1 MALIEAQEIRN
12 APPPFDDQE
21 ADLILR
27 SSDHVD
33 FRVHRQVLAVASP
46 VFADMFDLPP
56 PSPEIGGTVD
66 EHRDG
71 LIVVHMAEDERALR
85 LLLGFCYPVMEPILE
100 DLELLKSA
108 LRLAQKFQMQSVAR
122 YVQPGLKLLAVSAP
136 EQVYAVA
143 SAYELRSVAIV
154 AARAS
159 LSRPILT
166 KGRIP
171 LYPEFTD
178 VSGFDVLRLLRFQQA
193 CSERAVDAVTDL
205 RWLRRVEIP
214 FKDVYKGYGLVWQTC
229 DVGDNCTHALA
240 HIPLKLEDAW
250 TFKPKPWVMTYLEA
264 ARAALHDSADSAVL
278 ARFDMLRPAFEEAAL
293 CASCGKIAASALPNF
308 ARLLTVRVEN
318 AIHQVWSHCHLSWD
332 HH

>member
-1 MALIEAQEIRN
+1 MVFTDADQIRD
-12 APPPFDDQE
+12 APAPFDDHA

-27 SSDHVD
+27 SSDNVD

-56 PSPEIGGTVD
+56 PSPDIGGSVD
-66 EHRDG
+66 ERRNG
-71 LIVVHMAEDERALR
+71 LIVVDMAEDERALR
-85 LLLGFCYPVMEPILE
+85 LLLGFCYPVMEPALE
-100 DLELLKSA
+100 DLELVKLA
-108 LRLAQKFQMQSVAR
+108 LRLAQKFQMLQSVAR
-122 YVQPGLKLLAVSAP
+122 YVQPGLKLLAADAP

-143 SAYELRSVAIV
+143 SAYELRAVALV

-214 FKDVYKGYGLVWQTC
+214 FKDAYKGYGLVWQTC
-229 DVGDNCTHALA
+229 DVGDKCTHALA
-240 HIPLKLEDAW
+240 HVPLKLEDAW
-250 TFKPKPWVMTYLEA
+250 TFKPKPWVMTYLET
-264 ARAALHDSADSAVL
+264 ARAALHDSANSAVL
-278 ARFDMLRPAFEEAAL
+278 ARFDTLRPAFEEAAL

-308 ARLLTVRVEN
+308 SRLLTARVEN
-318 AIHQVWSHCHLSWD
+318 AISQVELETAL
-332 HH
+332 

>member
-1 MALIEAQEIRN
+1 MVFHDDGPVRN
-12 APPPFDDQE
+12 ALPPFNDDA

-27 SSDHVD
+27 STDNVD

-56 PSPEIGGTVD
+56 PSPEIGGSVD

-85 LLLGFCYPVMEPILE
+85 LLLGFFYPVMEPILE
-100 DLELLKSA
+100 DLELLKLA
-108 LRLAQKFQMQSVAR
+108 LRLAQKFQMQGVAR
-122 YVQPGLKLLAVSAP
+122 YVQPGLKLLAADAP

-143 SAYELRSVAIV
+143 SAYNLRSVALV

-193 CSERAVDAVTDL
+193 CSERAVDAVMDL

-214 FKDVYKGYGLVWQTC
+214 FKDAYKGYGLVWQTC
-229 DVGDNCTHALA
+229 DSGDKCVHALA
-240 HIPLKLEDAW
+240 QLPLKLEDAW
-250 TFKPKPWVMTYLEA
+250 TFKPKPWVMTYLET
-264 ARAALHDSADSAVL
+264 ARGALHDSANSAVL
-278 ARFDMLRPAFEEAAL
+278 ERFDTLRPAFEEASL
-293 CASCGKIAASALPNF
+293 CTSCGKIAASALLNF
-308 ARLLTVRVEN
+308 ARLLTSRVD
-318 AIHQVWSHCHLSWD
+318 AVILQVELESAM
-332 HH
+332 